1 MGRLAKLK
9 RELILESNKRLLGE
23 DKLGIEPV
31 IDKGKYPVGYKVFF
45 EEGKDTISDSDKTS
59 AAQSLAKQIM
69 DSLPTIEMFMSKDNI
84 NIPKFIMIGSGT
96 SSTGSR
102 DRNAELGR
110 ARMGEMKD
118 IVFTAFDIVGDTIG
132 KYVGKDV
139 IEDLITTNTDS
150 SYKPS
155 DLNPIYDRNRS
166 VPRDMDR
173 YGYVVIEPLTTKG
186 LTSKG
191 IDSIADKMRDADDN
205 ILMADLTVDEEK
217 IVNAIKELET
227 YSDIVDLDNELR
239 NDGGLEGFIN
249 DTITDGI
256 TSMGSD
262 TEERESIVNA
272 INNAASNSGKG
283 KVAKISFAKG
293 DAIVSIML

>member
-1 MGRLAKLK
+1 MGRLLKLK

-31 IDKGKYPVGYKVFF
+31 IDKSEGAAGYQVFF
-45 EEGKDTISDSDKTS
+45 EEGKDTITDSDKTM
-59 AAQSLAKQIM
+59 AAEHLAKEIIT
-69 DSLPTIEMFMSKDNI
+69 SLPTIEKFMSQG
-84 NIPKFIMIGSGT
+84 NIPKFITIGSGT

-110 ARMGEMKD
+110 SRMEELKD
-118 IVFTAFDIVGDTIG
+118 IVFIAFDVVGDWSG

-139 IEDLITTNTDS
+139 IEDLITTNSNS

-173 YGYVVIEPLTTKG
+173 YGFVEISPLTTMGLNKTGIGGLEDSLIGAKG
-186 LTSKG
+186 WNV
-191 IDSIADKMRDADDN
+191 DP
-205 ILMADLTVDEEK
+205 DEEK
-217 IVNAIKELET
+217 IVNAIKKLET

-239 NDGGLEGFIN
+239 NQGGLEGFIN
-249 DTITDGI
+249 STITDGY
-256 TSMGSD
+256 TEWGSD
-262 TEERESIVNA
+262 TEEREDIVNA

-283 KVAKISFAKG
+283 KVAKIVG
-293 DAIVSIML
+293 DVVSILI

>member
-23 DKLGIEPV
+23 NLGIEPV

-45 EEGKDTISDSDKTS
+45 EEGKDTISDSDKTR

-69 DSLPTIEMFMSKDNI
+69 DSLPTIEKFMSKDNR

-118 IVFTAFDIVGDTIG
+118 IVFAAFDIVGDKIG

-166 VPRDMDR
+166 LPRDMDR

-186 LTSKG
+186 LTNKEIGSVG
-191 IDSIADKMRDADDN
+191 DKMRGADGY
-205 ILMADLTVDEEK
+205 VYEDEEA
-217 IVNAIKELET
+217 IVKAIKELET
-227 YSDIVDLDNELR
+227 YSDIVDLDYELR
-239 NDGGLEGFIN
+239 NNGGLEGFIN
-249 DTITDGI
+249 KTITDGL
-256 TSMGSD
+256 TATGSD
-262 TEERESIVNA
+262 TEEREDIVNA
-272 INNAASNSGKG
+272 INNAASNSGKE
-283 KVAKISFAKG
+283 KVAKISYAKG
-293 DAIVSIML
+293 GAIVSIML

>member
-31 IDKGKYPVGYKVFF
+31 IDKSDGAAGYQVFF
-45 EEGKDTISDSDKTS
+45 EEGKDTISDSDKKM
-59 AAQSLAKQIM
+59 AAQHLAKEIM
-69 DSLPTIEMFMSKDNI
+69 RSLPTIERFRAEK
-84 NIPKFIMIGSGT
+84 NIPKFITIGSGT

-110 ARMGEMKD
+110 TRMEEMKD
-118 IVFTAFDIVGDTIG
+118 IVFMSFDIVGDITG
-132 KYVGKDV
+132 KYVAKDV
-139 IEDLITTNTDS
+139 IEDLITTNSNS

-166 VPRDMDR
+166 LPRDMDR
-173 YGYVVIEPLTTKG
+173 YGFVVISPLTTMG
-186 LTSKG
+186 LDKKDIGSVG
-191 IDSIADKMRDADDN
+191 DKMRAADGY
-205 ILMADLTVDEEK
+205 VYDEEK
-217 IVNAIKELET
+217 DIVDAIKKLET
-227 YSDIVDLDNELR
+227 YSDIVDLDYELR
-239 NDGGLEGFIN
+239 NNGGLEGFIN
-249 DTITDGI
+249 NTITDGL
-256 TSMGSD
+256 TGMGSD
-262 TEERESIVNA
+262 TEEREDIVNA

-293 DAIVSIML
+293 GAIVSIML

>member
-9 RELILESNKRLLGE
+9 REIILESNKRLLGE
-23 DKLGIEPV
+23 NLGIEPV

-45 EEGKDTISDSDKTS
+45 EEGKDTISDSDKTR
-59 AAQSLAKQIM
+59 AAQSLSKQIM
-69 DSLPTIEMFMSKDNI
+69 DSLPTIEKFMSQG
-84 NIPKFIMIGSGT
+84 NIPKFITIGSGT

-110 ARMGEMKD
+110 ARMEEMKE
-118 IVFTAFDIVGDTIG
+118 IIFTAFDIVGDTTG

-139 IEDLITTNTDS
+139 IEDLITTKANT

-166 VPRDMDR
+166 VPRDMER
-173 YGYVVIEPLTTKG
+173 YGVVVVRPLTTMG
-186 LTSKG
+186 LDKK
-191 IDSIADKMRDADDN
+191 SIGSVGDKMRGADGY
-205 ILMADLTVDEEK
+205 IYEDEEA
-217 IVNAIKELET
+217 IVKAIKELET
-227 YSDIVDLDNELR
+227 YSDIVDLDYELR
-239 NDGGLEGFIN
+239 NNGGLEGFIN
-249 DTITDGI
+249 KTIKDGF

-262 TEERESIVNA
+262 TEEREDIVNA

-283 KVAKISFAKG
+283 KVAKINFAPG
-293 DAIVSIML
+293 GAIVSIML

>member
-9 RELILESNKRLLGE
+9 REIILESNKRLLGE
-23 DKLGIEPV
+23 NLGIEPV

-45 EEGKDTISDSDKTS
+45 EEGKDTISDSDKTR
-59 AAQSLAKQIM
+59 AAQSLSKQIM
-69 DSLPTIEMFMSKDNI
+69 DSLPTIEKFMSQG
-84 NIPKFIMIGSGT
+84 NIPKFITIGSGT

-110 ARMGEMKD
+110 ARMEEMKE
-118 IVFTAFDIVGDTIG
+118 IIFTAFDIVGDTTG

-139 IEDLITTNTDS
+139 IEDLITTKANT

-166 VPRDMDR
+166 VPRDMER
-173 YGYVVIEPLTTKG
+173 YGVVVVRPLTTMG
-186 LTSKG
+186 LDKK
-191 IDSIADKMRDADDN
+191 SIGSVGDKMRGADGY
-205 ILMADLTVDEEK
+205 IYEDEEA
-217 IVNAIKELET
+217 IVKAIKELET
-227 YSDIVDLDNELR
+227 YSDIVDLDYELR
-239 NDGGLEGFIN
+239 NNGGLEGFIN
-249 DTITDGI
+249 KTIKDGC

-262 TEERESIVNA
+262 TEEREDIVNA

-283 KVAKISFAKG
+283 KVAKINFAPG
-293 DAIVSIML
+293 GAIVSIML

>member
-1 MGRLAKLK
+1 MGRLSKLK

-31 IDKGKYPVGYKVFF
+31 IDPNEGSAGYQVFF
-45 EEGKDTISDSDKTS
+45 EEGKDTISDSDKTM
-59 AAQSLAKQIM
+59 AAEHLAKEIIT
-69 DSLPTIEMFMSKDNI
+69 SLPTIERFMSQG
-84 NIPKFIMIGSGT
+84 NIPKFITIGSGT

-110 ARMGEMKD
+110 SRMEELKD
-118 IVFTAFDIVGDTIG
+118 IVFIAFDVVGDWSG
-132 KYVGKDV
+132 NYVGKDV
-139 IEDLITTNTDS
+139 IEDLITTNSNS

-173 YGYVVIEPLTTKG
+173 YGFVEISPLTTMG
-186 LTSKG
+186 LNKK
-191 IDSIADKMRDADDN
+191 SIGSVGDKMRSADGY
-205 ILMADLTVDEEK
+205 VYEEEED

-227 YSDIVDLDNELR
+227 YSDIVDLDYELR
-239 NDGGLEGFIN
+239 NNGGLEGFIN
-249 DTITDGI
+249 KTITDGL
-256 TSMGSD
+256 TGMGSD
-262 TEERESIVNA
+262 TEEREAIVNA

-293 DAIVSIML
+293 GAIVSIMI

>member
-31 IDKGKYPVGYKVFF
+31 IDPNEGSAGYQVFF
-45 EEGKDTISDSDKTS
+45 EEGKDTISDSDKTM
-59 AAQSLAKQIM
+59 AAEHLAKEIIT
-69 DSLPTIEMFMSKDNI
+69 SLPTIERFMSQG
-84 NIPKFIMIGSGT
+84 NIPKFITIGSGT

-110 ARMGEMKD
+110 SRMEELKD
-118 IVFTAFDIVGDTIG
+118 IVFIAFDVVGDWSG
-132 KYVGKDV
+132 NYVGKDV
-139 IEDLITTNTDS
+139 IEDLITTNSNS

-173 YGYVVIEPLTTKG
+173 YGFVEISPLTTMG
-186 LTSKG
+186 LDKK
-191 IDSIADKMRDADDN
+191 SIGSVGDKMRSADGY
-205 ILMADLTVDEEK
+205 VYEDEEA
-217 IVNAIKELET
+217 IVKAIKELET
-227 YSDIVDLDNELR
+227 YSDIVDLDYELR
-239 NDGGLEGFIN
+239 NNGGLEGFIN
-249 DTITDGI
+249 KTIKDGFTD
-256 TSMGSD
+256 MGSD
-262 TEERESIVNA
+262 TEEREDIVNA

-283 KVAKISFAKG
+283 KVAKINFASG
-293 DAIVSIML
+293 GAIVSIML

>member
-9 RELILESNKRLLGE
+9 RELIIESNKRLLGE

-31 IDKGKYPVGYKVFF
+31 INQSVRPVGYQMFF
-45 EEGKDTISDSDKTS
+45 EEGEDTIYDSDKTM
-59 AAQSLAKQIM
+59 AAQQLSRDIM
-69 DSLPTIEMFMSKDNI
+69 NSLPTIEKFMSQG
-84 NIPKFIMIGSGT
+84 NIPKFITIGSGT

-110 ARMGEMKD
+110 LRMEEIKD
-118 IVFTAFDIVGDTIG
+118 IIFTAFDIVGDTTG
-132 KYVGKDV
+132 NYVGKDV
-139 IEDLITTNTDS
+139 IEDLITTNTNS

-155 DLNPIYDRNRS
+155 DLNSIYDRNRS

-173 YGYVVIEPLTTKG
+173 YGFVVVRPLTTMG
-186 LTSKG
+186 LDKKG
-191 IDSIADKMRDADDN
+191 IGSVGDKMRGADY
-205 ILMADLTVDEEK
+205 LAHEDEES

-227 YSDIVDLDNELR
+227 YSDIVDLDYELR
-239 NDGGLEGFIN
+239 NNGGLEGFIN
-249 DTITDGI
+249 KTITDGL

-262 TEERESIVNA
+262 TEEREDIVNA

-283 KVAKISFAKG
+283 KVAKISYSPNG
-293 DAIVSIML
+293 AIVSIML

>member
-9 RELILESNKRLLGE
+9 REIILESNKRLLGE

-31 IDKGKYPVGYKVFF
+31 IDKGKDPVGYKVFF
-45 EEGKDTISDSDKTS
+45 EEGKDTISDSDKTRV
-59 AAQSLAKQIM
+59 AQSLSKQIM
-69 DSLPTIEMFMSKDNI
+69 DSLPTIEKFMSQG
-84 NIPKFIMIGSGT
+84 NIPKFITIGSGT

-110 ARMGEMKD
+110 DRMEEMKD

-139 IEDLITTNTDS
+139 IEDLITTKANT

-166 VPRDMDR
+166 VPRDMER
-173 YGYVVIEPLTTKG
+173 YGFVVVSPLTTMG

-191 IDSIADKMRDADDN
+191 IDGVENELIAAKGWNVNPDEPAIRDA
-205 ILMADLTVDEEK
+205 
-217 IVNAIKELET
+217 IKKLQT

-239 NDGGLEGFIN
+239 NQGGLQEFIN
-249 DTITDGI
+249 STITDGF
-256 TSMGSD
+256 TDWGSD
-262 TEERESIVNA
+262 TEEREEIRDA
-272 INNAASNSGKG
+272 INKASQNSGKG
-283 KVAKISFAKG
+283 TIAKIVG
-293 DAIVSIML
+293 DVISIILD

>member
-1 MGRLAKLK
+1 MGRLLKLK

-31 IDKGKYPVGYKVFF
+31 IDKSEGAAGYQVFF
-45 EEGKDTISDSDKTS
+45 EEGKDTITDSDKTM
-59 AAQSLAKQIM
+59 AAEHLAKEIIT
-69 DSLPTIEMFMSKDNI
+69 SLPTIEKFMSQG
-84 NIPKFIMIGSGT
+84 NIPKFITIGSGT

-110 ARMGEMKD
+110 SRMEELKD
-118 IVFTAFDIVGDTIG
+118 IVFIAFDVVGDWSG

-139 IEDLITTNTDS
+139 IEDLITTNSNS

-173 YGYVVIEPLTTKG
+173 YGFVEISPLTTMGLNKTGIGGLEDSLIGAKG
-186 LTSKG
+186 WNV
-191 IDSIADKMRDADDN
+191 DP
-205 ILMADLTVDEEK
+205 DEEK
-217 IVNAIKELET
+217 IVNAIKKLET

-239 NDGGLEGFIN
+239 NQGGLEGFIN
-249 DTITDGI
+249 STITSPYTI
-256 TSMGSD
+256 LH
-262 TEERESIVNA
+262 
-272 INNAASNSGKG
+272 
-283 KVAKISFAKG
+283 F
-293 DAIVSIML
+293 

>member
-9 RELILESNKRLLGE
+9 REIILESNKRLLGE

-31 IDKGKYPVGYKVFF
+31 IDKGKDPVGYKVFF
-45 EEGKDTISDSDKTS
+45 EEGEDTISDSDKTRV
-59 AAQSLAKQIM
+59 AQSLSKQIM
-69 DSLPTIEMFMSKDNI
+69 DSLPTIEKFMSQG
-84 NIPKFIMIGSGT
+84 NIPKFITIGSGT

-110 ARMGEMKD
+110 DRMEEMKD

-139 IEDLITTNTDS
+139 IEDLITTKANT

-166 VPRDMDR
+166 VPRDMER
-173 YGYVVIEPLTTKG
+173 YGFVVVSPLTTMG

-191 IDSIADKMRDADDN
+191 IDGVENELIAAKGWNVNPDEPAIRDA
-205 ILMADLTVDEEK
+205 
-217 IVNAIKELET
+217 IKKLQT

-239 NDGGLEGFIN
+239 NQGGLQEFIN
-249 DTITDGI
+249 STITDGF
-256 TSMGSD
+256 TDWGSD
-262 TEERESIVNA
+262 TEEREEIRDA
-272 INNAASNSGKG
+272 INKASQNSGKG
-283 KVAKISFAKG
+283 TIAKIVG
-293 DAIVSIML
+293 DVISIILD

>member
-31 IDKGKYPVGYKVFF
+31 IDKSEGDVGYQMFF
-45 EEGKDTISDSDKTS
+45 EEGKDTITDSDKTM
-59 AAQSLAKQIM
+59 AGQHLAKEIM
-69 DSLPTIEMFMSKDNI
+69 RSLPTIEKFMTQG
-84 NIPKFIMIGSGT
+84 NIPKFITIGSGT

-110 ARMGEMKD
+110 SRMEEMKD
-118 IVFTAFDIVGDTIG
+118 IVFTAFDIVGDTTG

-139 IEDLITTNTDS
+139 IEDLITTNTNS

-173 YGYVVIEPLTTKG
+173 YGFVVVRPLTTMG
-186 LTSKG
+186 LDKKG
-191 IDSIADKMRDADDN
+191 IGSVGDKMRAADGY
-205 ILMADLTVDEEK
+205 VYDEEK
-217 IVNAIKELET
+217 DIVDAIKKLET
-227 YSDIVDLDNELR
+227 YSDIVDLDYELR
-239 NDGGLEGFIN
+239 NNGGLEGFIN
-249 DTITDGI
+249 NTITDGL
-256 TSMGSD
+256 TGMGSD
-262 TEERESIVNA
+262 TEEREDIVNA

-293 DAIVSIML
+293 GAIVSIML

>member
-31 IDKGKYPVGYKVFF
+31 IDPNEGDAGYQVFF
-45 EEGKDTISDSDKTS
+45 EEGKDTISDSDKTM
-59 AAQSLAKQIM
+59 AAQHLAKEIM
-69 DSLPTIEMFMSKDNI
+69 RSLPTIEKFMSQG
-84 NIPKFIMIGSGT
+84 NIPKFITIGSGT

-110 ARMGEMKD
+110 SRMEEMKD
-118 IVFTAFDIVGDTIG
+118 IVFIAFDVVGDTTG

-139 IEDLITTNTDS
+139 IEDLITTKANT

-166 VPRDMDR
+166 VPRDMER
-173 YGYVVIEPLTTKG
+173 YGFVVVRPLTTMG
-186 LTSKG
+186 LDKK
-191 IDSIADKMRDADDN
+191 SIGSVGDKMRGADGY
-205 ILMADLTVDEEK
+205 VYEDEEA
-217 IVNAIKELET
+217 IVKAIKELET
-227 YSDIVDLDNELR
+227 YSDIIDLDYELR
-239 NDGGLEGFIN
+239 NNGGLEGFIN
-249 DTITDGI
+249 KTIKDGF
-256 TSMGSD
+256 TAMGSD
-262 TEERESIVNA
+262 TEEREDIVNA

-283 KVAKISFAKG
+283 KVAKINFAPG
-293 DAIVSIML
+293 GAIVSIML

>member
-31 IDKGKYPVGYKVFF
+31 IDPNEGSAGYQVFF
-45 EEGKDTISDSDKTS
+45 EEGKDTISDSDKTM
-59 AAQSLAKQIM
+59 AAQHLAKEIM
-69 DSLPTIEMFMSKDNI
+69 RSLPTIEKFMSQG
-84 NIPKFIMIGSGT
+84 NIPKFITIGSGT

-110 ARMGEMKD
+110 SRMEEMKD
-118 IVFTAFDIVGDTIG
+118 IVFIAFDVVGDTTG

-139 IEDLITTNTDS
+139 IEDLITTKANT

-166 VPRDMDR
+166 VPRDMER
-173 YGYVVIEPLTTKG
+173 YGFVVVRPLTTMG
-186 LTSKG
+186 LDKK
-191 IDSIADKMRDADDN
+191 SIGSVGDKMRSADGY
-205 ILMADLTVDEEK
+205 VYEDEEA
-217 IVNAIKELET
+217 IVKAIKELET
-227 YSDIVDLDNELR
+227 YSDIVDLDYELR
-239 NDGGLEGFIN
+239 NNGGLEGFIN
-249 DTITDGI
+249 KTIKDGF
-256 TSMGSD
+256 TAMGSD
-262 TEERESIVNA
+262 TEEREDIVNA

-283 KVAKISFAKG
+283 KVAKINFASG
-293 DAIVSIML
+293 GAIVSIML

>member
-31 IDKGKYPVGYKVFF
+31 IDKSEGDVGYQMFF
-45 EEGKDTISDSDKTS
+45 EEGKDTISDSDKKM
-59 AAQSLAKQIM
+59 AAQHLSRDIM
-69 DSLPTIEMFMSKDNI
+69 RSLPTIERFRAEK
-84 NIPKFIMIGSGT
+84 NIPKFITIGSGT

-110 ARMGEMKD
+110 SRMEEMKD
-118 IVFTAFDIVGDTIG
+118 IVFMSFDIVGDITG
-132 KYVGKDV
+132 KYVAKDV
-139 IEDLITTNTDS
+139 IEDLITTNSNS

-166 VPRDMDR
+166 LPRDMDR
-173 YGYVVIEPLTTKG
+173 YGFVVISPLTTMG
-186 LTSKG
+186 LDKK
-191 IDSIADKMRDADDN
+191 SIGSVGDKMRGADY
-205 ILMADLTVDEEK
+205 LGHEDEES

-227 YSDIVDLDNELR
+227 YSDIVDLDYELR
-239 NDGGLEGFIN
+239 NNGGLEGFIN
-249 DTITDGI
+249 KTITDGLTI
-256 TSMGSD
+256 MGSD
-262 TEERESIVNA
+262 TEEREDIVNA

-293 DAIVSIML
+293 GAIVSIML